1 MILSILIC
9 HCHLLTMWIM
19 CEQVEELISS
29 NQLNIAS
36 EEKVFLAV
44 LSWVKHD
51 ITERV
56 QNIAKVSYIYTR
68 LLTDYSTYVIFRDPS
83 TACCGIIYSMH
94 KTIWALILQLI
105 IRYYFIHTVLHYK
118 EENKPIHNATAATH
132 CWLYFR
138 YHISCTNFTFKN
150 AKNNFKNLF

>member
-1 MILSILIC
+1 
-9 HCHLLTMWIM
+9 M

-56 QNIAKVSYIYTR
+56 QNIAKVSYI
-68 LLTDYSTYVIFRDPS
+68 
-83 TACCGIIYSMH
+83 
-94 KTIWALILQLI
+94 
-105 IRYYFIHTVLHYK
+105 
-118 EENKPIHNATAATH
+118 
-132 CWLYFR
+132 
-138 YHISCTNFTFKN
+138 
-150 AKNNFKNLF
+150 